1 MTGARRAALAAG
13 LALAAAA
20 AASAPTAARAQDLL
34 SFLSERDGR
43 RQVYLIGAD
52 GRGERRLTAG
62 PFDDANGPVTPDG
75 GALLV
80 IRGEGDAARGE
91 RRFRFLL
98 FPLAPVGALPRPL
111 GPPRAALL
119 NPSFL
124 PDGRAF
130 VFESE
135 SEGLRDL
142 FLLPLAPAAA
152 AAATTTTTTAATTAT
167 GTGLRQLTRDREGNF
182 QPDACARGG
191 LVAFTS
197 SRDRVSELYRMRAD
211 GSDVRRLTYS
221 PGSEWQPRCTA
232 DGRRIFFV
240 SDRDGADRIY
250 SVHSNGSEPRRA
262 SRRDLDPHVVEEQPA
277 LSPDGRLLAF
287 VLRSPGRTTRIHLV
301 DLATGVESE
310 LVTPPDRRADEPT
323 WTRPGRPPRLAFTL
337 SSADPRARDT
347 QIFLADPASSTGPTG
362 PAGPAGPAGSAG
374 PSNRAGPAQ
383 PALKQLTTAPGPNW
397 HPLFVR

>member
-1 MTGARRAALAAG
+1 MTGARCAALAAG
-13 LALAAAA
+13 LLFAA
-20 AASAPTAARAQDLL
+20 PARAKIPGSASIPGPGQVQDLL
-34 SFLSERDGR
+34 SFISERDGS

-52 GRGERRLTAG
+52 GRGERRLTTGAA
-62 PFDDANGPVTPDG
+62 DDTNGPVTPDG
-75 GALLV
+75 RSLLV
-80 IRGEGDAARGE
+80 TRGEGDPARGE

-98 FPLAPVGALPRPL
+98 FPLAPETIGARPRPL

-124 PDGRAF
+124 PDGRAL

-142 FLLPLAPAAA
+142 FLLPLTPAPALTDA
-152 AAATTTTTTAATTAT
+152 
-167 GTGLRQLTRDREGNF
+167 GLRQLTRSREGSF

-221 PGSEWQPRCTA
+221 AGSEWQPRCA
-232 DGRRIFFV
+232 PDGRRIFFV

-262 SRRDLDPHVVEEQPA
+262 SRRDLDPLVVEEQPA
-277 LSPDGRLLAF
+277 LSPDGRRLAF
-287 VLRSPGRTTRIHLV
+287 VLRGPRLGARIHLV
-301 DLATGVESE
+301 DLATGIESE
-310 LVTPPDRRADEPT
+310 LPTPPDRRAGDPT

-337 SSADPRARDT
+337 SSADPRARDS
-347 QIFLADPASSTGPTG
+347 QIFLAELPDRPAP
-362 PAGPAGPAGSAG
+362 PAPPA
-374 PSNRAGPAQ
+374 RAQ
-383 PALKQLTTAPGPNW
+383 PIVKQVTTAPGPNW
-397 HPLFVR
+397 HPLFAR